1 MSTTLFR
8 AAAAACVTL
17 ALLSNARGADLELPR
32 DGWASWEIDA
42 VDGARAWCCYKT
54 WDGSGE
60 ASCDL
65 DTRSGGHTVRDD
77 STTDKMRVYARLAGG
92 KVERLRTLAASCPVV
107 SKTPIQRIDTTTDDS
122 VRWLISKA
130 KSGEWTNSDLRESSL
145 AAIAMHRGDLAH
157 DELVA
162 RARGGDSVEA
172 REKAVFWLGL
182 VRGAKGAEVVT
193 DLMFNDEN
201 ASLRKH
207 AAFAISV
214 SKSPTAA
221 ANLTKLG
228 NTDKDGDVR
237 GQAWFWL
244 ANSGA
249 PNAEAAISAAL
260 RKDSD
265 DNVREKAIFALSRL
279 PDERGTSALIKVAED
294 KSFTNEQRKRAV
306 FWLAHSDSKDAQS
319 YLEKVLVDKR

>member
-1 MSTTLFR
+1 MSTRVFR

-17 ALLSNARGADLELPR
+17 ALTSQIRAAELELPR

-42 VDGARAWCCYKT
+42 VEGARAWCCYPN

-65 DTRSGGHTVRDD
+65 DTRSGGHSVRDD
-77 STTDKMRVYARLAGG
+77 STTDRMRVYARLAGG
-92 KVERLRTLAASCPVV
+92 KVERLRTLAASCPVTA
-107 SKTPIQRIDTTTDDS
+107 KTPIQSIDTTTDDS
-122 VRWLISKA
+122 ARWLIA
-130 KSGEWTNSDLRESSL
+130 KSGEWTNGDLRESAL
-145 AAIAMHRGDLAH
+145 AAIAMHRGNLAH
-157 DELVA
+157 NELVS
-162 RARGGDSVEA
+162 RARGGESVDT

-193 DLMFNDEN
+193 DLMFNDEH

-207 AAFAISV
+207 AAFALSL
-214 SKSPTAA
+214 SKSPTAS
-221 ANLTKLG
+221 ANLIKLG
-228 NTDKDGDVR
+228 KTDKDGDVR

-249 PNAEAAISAAL
+249 PDAEAAISAAL
-260 RKDSD
+260 RKDAD
-265 DNVREKAIFALSRL
+265 DDVREKAIFALSRL
-279 PDERGTSALIKVAED
+279 PDERGTNALIKVAED

-306 FWLAHSDSKDAQS
+306 FWLAQSNSQGAQN
-319 YLEKVLVDKR
+319 YLERVLAGKR

>member
-1 MSTTLFR
+1 MNTALFR

-42 VDGARAWCCYKT
+42 VEGARAWCCYKT

-65 DTRSGGHTVRDD
+65 DTKSGGHTVRDD

-107 SKTPIQRIDTTTDDS
+107 AKTPIQTIDTTTEDS
-122 VRWLISKA
+122 ARWLIAKSKA
-130 KSGEWTNSDLRESSL
+130 GEWTNSDLRESSL

-157 DELVA
+157 NELVA
-162 RARGGDSVEA
+162 RARGGGSVDA

-182 VRGAKGAEVVT
+182 VRGKAGADVVT

-201 ASLRKH
+201 ARLRQH
-207 AAFAISV
+207 AAFAISL
-214 SKSPTAA
+214 SKSPSAT
-221 ANLTKLG
+221 ANLIKLG
-228 NTDKDGDVR
+228 NTDKDGEVR

-244 ANSGA
+244 ANTGA
-249 PNAEAAISAAL
+249 PDAEAAIRAAL

-265 DNVREKAIFALSRL
+265 DRVREKAIFALSRL
-279 PDERGTSALIKVAED
+279 PDKRGTHALIEVVED
-294 KSFTNEQRKRAV
+294 KSFTNEQRRRAV
-306 FWLAHSDSKDAQS
+306 FWLAQSDSKEAQS